1 MSSVK
6 VAVRVRPFNS
16 REIARESKC
25 IIEMSGN
32 IKIHIYSNENYL
44 SVLVYGYQCLLRET
58 TMIISAKGNS
68 EKDNE

>member
-25 IIEMSGN
+25 IIEMTGN
-32 IKIHIYSNENYL
+32 TTGLCPAFYYAALQFPERFD
-44 SVLVYGYQCLLRET
+44 LR
-58 TMIISAKGNS
+58 IILALEEFDRTGL
-68 EKDNE
+68 EWEG